1 MRKKIGLGKIILGTG
16 FLLGLLLYPATK
28 PASAE
33 TIRIGIGTQDATINT
48 VTAGGV
54 VREYKLLEK
63 YLPHDGKYKD
73 VQYDI
78 VWHDFTSGAPINGEL
93 LANKLDIGIMADFP
107 SIVGAAAF
115 LKADTGVRTYY
126 IASTSGGIHGAGNA
140 IVVPIDSPVQSF
152 SELKGKTISVP
163 FASTAHAAL
172 LRAIEDQGW
181 DPEKDVTIVTQ
192 APEVAG
198 SALKS
203 GQIDAHADFV
213 PYGEL
218 FPFRGIARKIYDGS
232 ETGVTTTHGIQ
243 VRSDF
248 AEKYPELLVA
258 YLKATLEADKLFRED
273 PVKLS
278 EEVEKWT
285 GVNAEVVYAFHG
297 PHGIQTRDYSLK
309 PEFVN
314 AIRRAEETLHK
325 LKKTELRVDIGK
337 FVNDKFIRQAA
348 TEFGLDYDKQLKDYS
363 PVPFEG
369 NAEDT
374 QAPVTDAKRA
384 GQVWVKGEE
393 RVRLYSTAEAALRAA
408 DKLQKEGNGVR
419 VIYVHDRASGNKLFA
434 DKAWYVNQ
442 GGKLSAFLLKGSA
455 QKWAAKQGG
464 NLQSFEEARQA
475 VTAALPKKGSP
486 EEVASNPASGPG
498 RLKE

>member
-1 MRKKIGLGKIILGTG
+1 MILAAVI
-16 FLLGLLLYPATK
+16 LLGLQFSGAVN
-28 PASAE
+28 AVWAE

-115 LKADTGVRTYY
+115 LKANTGVRTHY
-126 IASTSGGIHGAGNA
+126 IASISGGIHGAGNA

-248 AEKYPELLVA
+248 AEKYPELVVA
-258 YLKATLEADKLFRED
+258 YLKATLEANDLFRKD

-297 PHGIQTRDYSLK
+297 PHGIQTRDFTLK

-314 AIRRAEETLHK
+314 AIRTADETLHK
-325 LKKTELRVDIGK
+325 LKKTDLRVDVNQ
-337 FVNDKFIRQAA
+337 FVDDKFIRQAA
-348 TEFGLDYDKQLKDYS
+348 QEYGLDYDKKLHDYS

-393 RVRLYSTAEAALRAA
+393 RVRLYSTAEAALQAA
-408 DKLQKEGNGVR
+408 TKLEKDGASIR

-442 GGKLSAFLLKGSA
+442 NGQLAAFLLKKSAENWVSEKGGS
-455 QKWAAKQGG
+455 
-464 NLQSFEEARQA
+464 LQTYLEARQA
-475 VTAALPKKGSP
+475 VATASATKGNT
-486 EEVASNPASGPG
+486 ENLASNKILNSG
-498 RLKE
+498 RSTE